1 MEKDDMSTQHT
12 APRVLVVDD
21 DVILG
26 DALCH
31 LLRQKGFEVVG
42 MASSGQEGV
51 SLSERTEPD
60 VVVMDFRMPMMDG
73 LEATGLIKA
82 HSPMTQTVMF
92 TAYDD
97 QTLNLEAAD
106 IGVFSLLVKGCS
118 PDLLVEVVNRA
129 AARKRELQT
138 RAS

>member
-1 MEKDDMSTQHT
+1 MEKDIPQPHPP

-26 DALCH
+26 EALCH

-42 MASSGQEGV
+42 MASSGPEGV
-51 SLSERTEPD
+51 SLSQQTKPD

-82 HSPMTQTVMF
+82 QSPMTQTVMF

-106 IGVFSLLVKGCS
+106 TGVYGLLVKGCS

-129 AARKRELQT
+129 AAHKRALQA
-138 RAS
+138 RAT

>member
-1 MEKDDMSTQHT
+1 MDKDNPQPQPLS
-12 APRVLVVDD
+12 PRVLVVDD

-26 DALCH
+26 EALCH
-31 LLRQKGFEVVG
+31 LLRQKGFDVVG
-42 MASSGQEGV
+42 MASSGPEGV
-51 SLSERTEPD
+51 SLSQQTEPD

-82 HSPMTQTVMF
+82 QSPMTQTVMF

-97 QTLNLEAAD
+97 QTLNLEAAET
-106 IGVFSLLVKGCS
+106 GVYSLLVKGCS

-129 AARKRELQT
+129 AAHKRALQA
-138 RAS
+138 RAT